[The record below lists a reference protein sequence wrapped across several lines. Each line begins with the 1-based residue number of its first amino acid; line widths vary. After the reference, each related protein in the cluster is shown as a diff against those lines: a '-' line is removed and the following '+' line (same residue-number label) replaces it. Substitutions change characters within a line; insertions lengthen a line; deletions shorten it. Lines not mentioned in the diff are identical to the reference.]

1 MESRILTL
9 ATLVQVRACEA
20 QRLVFEGIFG
30 DKVEVTVERF
40 SQPDVIEA
48 QFDYDWAAELL
59 LTEETREA
67 FYEEFRKQRDEL
79 KAKHHVGYYSQVPR
93 EEKNKLEARLW
104 AEFYVK
110 GGRTIEP
117 VEEPGVEANH
127 IVTEGSTDGD

>member
-20 QRLVFEGIFG
+20 SRILFERIFG

-48 QFDYDWAAELL
+48 RFDYDWAADTL

-93 EEKNKLEARLW
+93 EDKDKVEARLW

-117 VEEPGVEANH
+117 VEEPKVEADH
-127 IVTEGSTDGD
+127 IVTEESFNGY